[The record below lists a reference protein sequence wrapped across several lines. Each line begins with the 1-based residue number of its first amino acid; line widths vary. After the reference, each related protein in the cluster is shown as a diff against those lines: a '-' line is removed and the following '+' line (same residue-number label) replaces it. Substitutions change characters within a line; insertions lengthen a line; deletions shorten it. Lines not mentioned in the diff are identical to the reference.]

1 MERRVSRELMD
12 DPNVDRA
19 ALAESLGYLRWV
31 NARLGGASALIRH
44 LRRWS
49 AGWPRAGEGVVRLL
63 DVATGSADVPVAARR
78 WALGAG
84 FDLRIVGIDVH
95 QATLEEARRHVATAS
110 RVDARIGEGIE
121 LQRLDAKELVDAL
134 GAGSFDYVHA
144 GLFLHHLPD
153 IEVLTVLRIMDRLAK
168 RGLVWSDLHR
178 SRLHRAMARLFTRG
192 KPLIVRHDAVVSFEA
207 GFTRGEV
214 VEIAQRVGI
223 AGWTRYR
230 RPPLWYRFTLAGERP
245 GAWSLP

>member
-1 MERRVSRELMD
+1 MERKLSRELMD

-31 NARLGGASALIRH
+31 NERLGGASALIRH

-49 AGWPRAGEGVVRLL
+49 VGWPRAGAGVVRLL

-78 WALGAG
+78 WGLEAG

-95 QATLEEARRHVATAS
+95 EATLDEARGYVAEAS
-110 RVDARIGEGIE
+110 KRDPRIGEGIE
-121 LQRLDAKELVDAL
+121 LRQVDAKELVDTF

-144 GLFLHHLPD
+144 GLFLHHLSD

-178 SRLHRAMARLFTRG
+178 SRLHRAMARLFTKG
-192 KPLIVRHDAVVSFEA
+192 KPQIVRHDAVVSFEA
-207 GFTRGEV
+207 GFTRREV
-214 VEIAQRVGI
+214 AEIAQRVGV

-230 RPPLWYRFTLAGERP
+230 RPPLWYRFTLAGERR
-245 GAWSLP
+245 GAWNLP